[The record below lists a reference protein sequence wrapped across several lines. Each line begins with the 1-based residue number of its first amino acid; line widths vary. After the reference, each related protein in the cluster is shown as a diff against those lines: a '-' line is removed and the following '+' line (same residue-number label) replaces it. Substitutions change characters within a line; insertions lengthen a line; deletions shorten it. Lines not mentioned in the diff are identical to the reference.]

1 MDSVIA
7 RLDNS
12 VFTMLENEE
21 PPRIKIC
28 GLRRP
33 EDIEYANKLRP
44 DFIGFIFDPTK
55 RRYVEP
61 EDAAKLK
68 STLSPAIKAVAV
80 FVNAD
85 MADVVSVVNKV
96 SADLIQLHGDEDNAY
111 INTLRTK
118 LHSRIPIIKAFKVR
132 SGSDIDA
139 VNSSA
144 ADYVLLDNGTGTGET
159 FDWTLLSGVSIN
171 KPFFLA
177 GGLGPDN
184 VVRSIKTFH
193 PDVVDASSSLETDGY
208 KDFDKMKEFVSTVRT
223 MNSDFVD

>member
-12 VFTMLENEE
+12 VFSMLENEE

-61 EDAAKLK
+61 EDAAELK
-68 STLSPAIKAVAV
+68 SALSPAIKAVAV

-111 INTLRTK
+111 INTLRAK
-118 LHSRIPIIKAFKVR
+118 LHARIPIIKAFKVR
-132 SGSDIDA
+132 SKSDIEA
-139 VNSSA
+139 VNSSD

-184 VVRSIKTFH
+184 VARAIKTFH

-208 KDFDKMKEFVSTVRT
+208 KDFDKMKEFVSAVRT
-223 MNSDFVD
+223 MNDNFID